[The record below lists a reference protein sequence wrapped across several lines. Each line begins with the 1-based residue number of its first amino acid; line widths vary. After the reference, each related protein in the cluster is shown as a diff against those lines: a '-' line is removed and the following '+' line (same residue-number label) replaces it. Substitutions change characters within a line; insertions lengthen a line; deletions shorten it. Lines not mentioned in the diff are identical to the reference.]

1 MYRWVFSMSSFFKL
15 TDIIKILLGN
25 ERLRRSLYKVHS
37 KIDLKG
43 LNGSPSSNLMGP
55 FFKKGAQRGP
65 SERCSSCEL

>member
-1 MYRWVFSMSSFFKL
+1 MSSFFKL

-25 ERLRRSLYKVHS
+25 ERLRRSLYKVQ
-37 KIDLKG
+37 IDLKG

-65 SERCSSCEL
+65 SERFSSCEL

>member
-1 MYRWVFSMSSFFKL
+1 MKDYV
-15 TDIIKILLGN
+15 G
-25 ERLRRSLYKVHS
+25 LYTRFVL

>member
-1 MYRWVFSMSSFFKL
+1 MSSFFKL

-25 ERLRRSLYKVHS
+25 ERLRRSLYKVQV
-37 KIDLKG
+37 DLKG

-55 FFKKGAQRGP
+55 FFRKGAQRGP

>member
-1 MYRWVFSMSSFFKL
+1 MSSFFKL

-25 ERLRRSLYKVHS
+25 ERLRRSLYKVQ
-37 KIDLKG
+37 IDLKG

>member
-1 MYRWVFSMSSFFKL
+1 MFRRVFSMSSFFKL
-15 TDIIKILLGN
+15 TDIVKILLGN
-25 ERLRRSLYKVHS
+25 ERLRRSLYKVQ
-37 KIDLKG
+37 IDLKG

>member
-1 MYRWVFSMSSFFKL
+1 MKDYVGLYTRF
-15 TDIIKILLGN
+15 IL
-25 ERLRRSLYKVHS
+25 

-43 LNGSPSSNLMGP
+43 LNGSPSSILMGP